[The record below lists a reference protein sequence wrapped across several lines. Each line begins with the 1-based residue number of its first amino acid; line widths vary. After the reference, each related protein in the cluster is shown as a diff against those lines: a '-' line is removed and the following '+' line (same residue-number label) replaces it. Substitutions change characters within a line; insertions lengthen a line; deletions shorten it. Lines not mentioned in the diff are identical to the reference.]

1 MFATAMKLGAL
12 AGFVC
17 CTLMS
22 ARAIA
27 DLPDAPKQS
36 INIPADDLVA
46 CLELLAK
53 QSGIEFVYDA
63 DQLKG
68 VKAHGVSGDLTPKA
82 AVMKLLEGTNLT
94 LTEHQGAMLIAA
106 PPAGER
112 RTSNST
118 PSSEGNAGHAGPL
131 SQPKS
136 GQSQTVPYN
145 AESADQKSK
154 KNSTLDEIIVTGT
167 HIRGEAP
174 VGSALIVY
182 TRVDIEQSGSATLD
196 QFARQMP
203 QNFSGADIIATTN
216 TNANIGSFQQGA
228 ANNRF
233 GGAGFN
239 LNGLGPG
246 STLTL
251 LNGHRLAP
259 GAFDGS
265 LVDIS
270 QIPLSA
276 VDRIEVLDD
285 GASAIYG
292 SDAVAGVVNIVTRK
306 EFDGAE
312 TGFRY
317 GGSTEGGA
325 TEYTASQLLGH
336 SWRTGNFLL
345 NYEYDHQGGLDASQ
359 RHWIGAQGGPFSL
372 IPENRRNSVFVTG
385 SQDIGSET
393 TLSADVLYSDRDFES
408 NSILNVSSEMASQSS
423 SGHARESAATLS
435 LDRHLF
441 GDWHATI
448 TGNYSTIQ
456 QLENTG
462 TFALPAYHLNGPT
475 DEQLLANS
483 DIGGIDALGSGSLVS
498 VYGGAVKASFGSSF
512 RTEHYKSYEFTGS
525 PVTPISAQ
533 RQVASAYGEIL
544 VPYVGDANAQPWA
557 RRLEVSAAYRYD
569 HYSSFGSTSN
579 PKVGVL
585 WEPVTGLRLRSTY
598 GTSFQ
603 APFLSQLGSPITSNT
618 ALIPDSRSSS
628 GRSDVLEISGG
639 NPALLPETSKS
650 ITAGFDYKPASASG
664 LAVSMTYFYVLF
676 KNRIQTPN
684 LTPQALLS
692 RPLLSPF
699 IVLNPSLADIQTYFN
714 SPGFQGDMAG
724 LGPSGVVAIV
734 DSQLAN
740 IASTVESGLNFSAR
754 YSLPM
759 AYGQFNF
766 WASGTHLLE
775 DRIQTAVFGPRFDI
789 DNTLGEPTNWKVRG
803 GLGWV
808 RDGFTSSITI
818 NYANAYQNTLFTPS
832 QTIGSWT
839 TANFYLSYNT
849 GSATSYLARNLK
861 IALSVQNLA
870 DRRPPYLRIPAAD
883 LPPRQNAIPFDG
895 ANASPVGRLVSLQV
909 TKGW

>member
-53 QSGIEFVYDA
+53 QSGIEFIYDA

-182 TRVDIEQSGSATLD
+182 TRADIEQSGSATLD

-203 QNFSGADIIATTN
+203 QNFSGADTLATTN

-359 RHWIGAQGGPFSL
+359 RHWIGALGAPFSL

-754 YSLPM
+754 YSLPT

>member
-1 MFATAMKLGAL
+1 MLATAMKVGAL

-17 CTLMS
+17 CALMS
-22 ARAIA
+22 ARTMA
-27 DLPDAPKQS
+27 DLPDAPEQS
-36 INIPADDLVA
+36 ISIPADDLVV

-53 QSGIEFVYDA
+53 QSGLEFVYDA
-63 DQLKG
+63 DQLEGIKS
-68 VKAHGVSGDLTPKA
+68 HGVNGDLTPKA

-94 LTEHQGAMLIAA
+94 LTEHGGAMLIAV
-106 PPAGER
+106 PQAGGHG
-112 RTSNST
+112 TSNST
-118 PSSEGNAGHAGPL
+118 PPSEGNAGHTDPL
-131 SQPKS
+131 AQPRV
-136 GQSQTVPYN
+136 GRPQAVPYN
-145 AESADQKSK
+145 AESTDQKSK

-167 HIRGEAP
+167 HIRGEVP

-182 TRVDIEQSGSATLD
+182 TRADIEESGSATLD

-203 QNFSGADIIATTN
+203 QNFSGADTLASTN

-292 SDAVAGVVNIVTRK
+292 SDAVAGVVNIITRK

-325 TEYTASQLLGH
+325 IEYTASQLLGH
-336 SWRTGNFLL
+336 SWGTGNFLL

-359 RHWIGAQGGPFSL
+359 RHWIGAQGGLFSL
-372 IPENRRNSVFVTG
+372 IPENLRNSVFVTG

-408 NSILNVSSEMASQSS
+408 NSILNVSSDLASQSS
-423 SGHARESAATLS
+423 SGHARQSAAILS

-441 GDWHATI
+441 GDWHAAVTS
-448 TGNYSTIQ
+448 NYSSIQ
-456 QLENTG
+456 QLENTR
-462 TFALPAYHLNGPT
+462 TVALPAYHLNGPT

-498 VYGGAVKASFGSSF
+498 VYGGAVKASFGGTF

-525 PVTPISAQ
+525 AVTPISPQ

-585 WEPVTGLRLRSTY
+585 WEPVTALRLRSTY

-618 ALIPDSRSSS
+618 AFIPDSRSSS

-639 NPALLPETSKS
+639 NPGLLPETSKS
-650 ITAGFDYKPASASG
+650 ITAGFDYRPASVSG
-664 LAVSMTYFYVLF
+664 PTVSMTYFYVLF

-684 LTPQALLS
+684 LTSQAVLS
-692 RPLLSPF
+692 QPLLRPF
-699 IVLNPSLADIQTYFN
+699 VVLNPSLAGVLANFN
-714 SPGFQGDMAG
+714 SPGFQGDNAG
-724 LGPSGVVAIV
+724 LGPSGVVAVI
-734 DSQLAN
+734 DDQLAN
-740 IASTVESGLNFSAR
+740 VASTVESGLNFSVR
-754 YSLPM
+754 YGLPT

-766 WASGTHLLE
+766 WASGTHLLG
-775 DRIQTAVFGPRFDI
+775 DRIRTEVFEPRFDI
-789 DNTLGEPTNWKVRG
+789 DNTIGEPTSWKVRG
-803 GLGWV
+803 GLGWA
-808 RDGFTSSITI
+808 RDGLTSSITI
-818 NYANAYQNTLFTPS
+818 NYVNSYQNTLFTPL

-849 GSATSYLARNLK
+849 GFVTSHLARNLK
-861 IALSVQNLA
+861 IALSVENLA
-870 DRRPPYLRIPAAD
+870 DQRPPYLRIPAAD
-883 LPPRQNAIPFDG
+883 LLPGQNAIPFDG
-895 ANASPVGRLVSLQV
+895 TNASPVGRLVSLQV